1 MIRVVSFTIDLR
13 CHGCMTMTLK
23 SSTHNEQKS
32 AVAER
37 FTRNL
42 MTNIYKHVTAVSE
55 NMYINKLDEI
65 VENTITHII
74 EQSK

>member
-1 MIRVVSFTIDLR
+1 MSWLHDNDIE
-13 CHGCMTMTLK
+13 K
-23 SSTHNEQKS
+23 YSTHNEQKS

-42 MTNIYKHVTAVSE
+42 VTKIYKHVTAVSE